1 MHIDF
6 GFLLTNSPGGNIGF
20 EAAPF
25 KLTQEFVDVLG
36 GPRSALFGTFRKLAV
51 RAFLAARKYRQRII
65 LLVQM
70 MLSGNGHLPCFVL
83 GARAV
88 MSGLRARFNEGAS
101 ERACATYV
109 HGLIDA
115 SMDNWRTRWYDAYQ
129 RMAQGVMA

>member
-36 GPRSALFGTFRKLAV
+36 GPTSSLFYTYRKLCV
-51 RAFLAARKYRQRII
+51 RAFLAARKHRTEII

-70 MLSGNGHLPCFVL
+70 MLSGNEHLPCFVG

-88 MSGLRARFNEGAS
+88 MSGLRARFRDDLNDRQSLAF
-101 ERACATYV
+101 V
-109 HGLIDA
+109 HSLIDV
-115 SMDNWRTRWYDAYQ
+115 SIDNWRTRAYDAFQ
-129 RMAQGVMA
+129 QLSHGIKR